1 MPTNGAILS
10 NTLNIEQY
18 KNAILYFVKYCNN
31 DLLGK
36 TKLYKLL
43 YYLDF
48 ISYRDTGKSVT
59 GDIYIKQEYGPIP
72 SRVDEV
78 IAELKS
84 EGRITTDIVPS
95 GNNGRVQFEL
105 GAEASVDESVFTGK
119 QKELLENICNEFGSW
134 SREKIVN
141 QTHLEAPWF
150 FSKPFEVVDYEY
162 AKDIDFFVK

>member
-10 NTLNIEQY
+10 NTLNTEQY

-78 IAELKS
+78 LAELKNS
-84 EGRITTDIVPS
+84 GSINTDIVSS
-95 GNNGRVQFEL
+95 GPKDRVQFSL
-105 GAEASVDESVFTGK
+105 GAGASLDESVFTAQ
-119 QKELLENICNEFGSW
+119 QKELLENICKEFAGW
-134 SREKIVN
+134 TREKIVN

-150 FSKPFEVVDYEY
+150 FSKPYDVVDYSY